1 VTAHRGGFWSPVARR
16 IPGQAEERGSAIIE
30 FVFVTVIVL
39 LPLIYVVVAAA
50 AVQHSQLAVS
60 QAAREAGRA
69 YATSDSPTHAAARAL
84 AAARISLADQHLE
97 DGMTL
102 RYVGAGASCSASEV
116 APQLVPGAEFT
127 VCVIRHTTLPAIPSI
142 LAGQGI
148 TSVGQY
154 VVHVDDYRTVAP

>member
-1 VTAHRGGFWSPVARR
+1 MITIRGAFGPRRARKTLESA
-16 IPGQAEERGSAIIE
+16 AEHGSAIIE

-39 LPLIYVVVAAA
+39 IPLIYVVVAAA

-69 YATSDSPTHAAARAL
+69 YATSDSAVHAAARAV
-84 AAARISLADQHLE
+84 AAAHISLADENLD

-102 RYVGAGASCSASEV
+102 RYVAAGASCSSSAI
-116 APQLVPGAEFT
+116 APQLAPGAQFT

-148 TSVGQY
+148 TSVGEY
-154 VVHVDDYRTVAP
+154 VVHVDDYRTVAR

>member
-1 VTAHRGGFWSPVARR
+1 VTADREGSCSRGEPETPQLA
-16 IPGQAEERGSAIIE
+16 ADRGSAIIE

-60 QAAREAGRA
+60 EAAREAGRA
-69 YATSDSPTHAAARAL
+69 YATSDSATHAAARAL
-84 AAARISLADQHLE
+84 AAARISLADQNLD

-102 RYVGAGASCSASEV
+102 RYVAAGASCSSSEV
-116 APQLVPGAEFT
+116 APQLVPGAQFT

-148 TSVGQY
+148 TSVGEY
-154 VVHVDDYRTVAP
+154 VVHVDDYRTVAR

>member
-1 VTAHRGGFWSPVARR
+1 MAD
-16 IPGQAEERGSAIIE
+16 ERGSAIIE

-69 YATSDSPTHAAARAL
+69 YATSDSATHAAARAL
-84 AAARISLADQHLE
+84 AAAHISLADQNL
-97 DGMTL
+97 DNGMTL
-102 RYVGAGASCSASEV
+102 RYVAAGAGCSASEV
-116 APQLVPGAEFT
+116 APQLVPGAQFT

-148 TSVGQY
+148 TSVGEY
-154 VVHVDDYRTVAP
+154 VVHIDDYRTVAP

>member
-1 VTAHRGGFWSPVARR
+1 VSASRAASVSGGEQET
-16 IPGQAEERGSAIIE
+16 PGSAGERGSAIIE

-69 YATSDSPTHAAARAL
+69 YATSDSATHAAARAL
-84 AAARISLADQHLE
+84 AAARIALADENLD

-102 RYVGAGASCSASEV
+102 RYVAAGASCSSSEV
-116 APQLVPGAEFT
+116 APRLAPGAQFT
-127 VCVIRHTTLPAIPSI
+127 ICVIRHTTLPAIPSI

-148 TSVGQY
+148 TSVGEY
-154 VVHVDDYRTVAP
+154 VVHIDDYRTVAP